1 MAKQMRKVRVGSV
14 VGTRMD
20 RTAVVEM
27 VWKQRHRLY
36 RKQMR
41 RVARFYIHD
50 PENQCQVGDT
60 VRIQETRPISKTKH
74 WRLLEILRRRQVAE
88 VRPIELETDIET
100 AIAGTDES
108 GEAAL
113 EELESAPEAAAPE
126 SGEQPAEQESAEEA
140 PAPARR
146 QRRRT
151 TQPAAPES
159 SEQPAEQESEPDSAE
174 EEPETAV
181 EIAVAEAD
189 ESGEAT
195 AEELETRAADS
206 TEEAPEIALETAVAE
221 ADESGEAAAAELET
235 GAADSTEEEPK
246 E

>member
-88 VRPIELETDIET
+88 IRPIELETDIET
-100 AIAGTDES
+100 DIAGTDES
-108 GEAAL
+108 DEAAL
-113 EELESAPEAAAPE
+113 EELESALEATAPE
-126 SGEQPAEQESAEEA
+126 SGEQSAEQESAAEA
-140 PAPARR
+140 PVPARR
-146 QRRRT
+146 QRRRAAT
-151 TQPAAPES
+151 AAAPES
-159 SEQPAEQESEPDSAE
+159 SEEPAEQESASDSVE
-174 EEPETAV
+174 EE
-181 EIAVAEAD
+181 
-189 ESGEAT
+189 S
-195 AEELETRAADS
+195 
-206 TEEAPEIALETAVAE
+206 
-221 ADESGEAAAAELET
+221 
-235 GAADSTEEEPK
+235 K

>member
-74 WRLLEILRRRQVAE
+74 WRLLEILQRRQVAE
-88 VRPIELETDIET
+88 VRPIELEIDLET
-100 AIAGTDES
+100 AIAAADETAEVTVEEPEAGLADS
-108 GEAAL
+108 PEEEPETGVETPIAEADEPGEATV
-113 EELESAPEAAAPE
+113 EELDTGAA
-126 SGEQPAEQESAEEA
+126 
-140 PAPARR
+140 
-146 QRRRT
+146 
-151 TQPAAPES
+151 
-159 SEQPAEQESEPDSAE
+159 DSAE
-174 EEPETAV
+174 EE
-181 EIAVAEAD
+181 
-189 ESGEAT
+189 S
-195 AEELETRAADS
+195 
-206 TEEAPEIALETAVAE
+206 
-221 ADESGEAAAAELET
+221 
-235 GAADSTEEEPK
+235 K